1 MIIENGTIE
10 FKQKTPGKIDPE
22 TGHPAKATEVKWSD
36 SIPCQY
42 IPYSRQLLLKT
53 GSGERITKASY
64 KVLIEEQLLPDSEQ
78 VRLTDSRTGS
88 SLGEFSLL
96 QPPELLEAV
105 CEIKI
110 LI

>member
-22 TGHPAKATEVKWSD
+22 TGYPSKATEVGWSD
-36 SIPCQY
+36 PIPCQFN
-42 IPYSRQLLLKT
+42 PVNRHLLAKT
-53 GSGERITKASY
+53 PNGERITKATY
-64 KVLIEEQLLPDSEQ
+64 MVLIEEQPLPESEQ
-78 VRLTDSRTGS
+78 LRLTSREGKN
-88 SLGEFSLL
+88 LGEFSLIA
-96 QPPELLEAV
+96 PPETLEAV